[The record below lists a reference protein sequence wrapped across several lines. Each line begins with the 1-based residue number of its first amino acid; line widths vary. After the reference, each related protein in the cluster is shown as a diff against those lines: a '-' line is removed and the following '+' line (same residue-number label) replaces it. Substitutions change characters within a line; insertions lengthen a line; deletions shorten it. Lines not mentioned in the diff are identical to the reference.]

1 MRDGGGDVLVMP
13 VHGAASQHPRSVT
26 RVPTCLVPTILQKTS
41 QRREKRPSGRSR
53 AAEWSLY
60 KEAAGPDIDK
70 KAAAAERQAKDHKQA
85 AEPGQ
90 GERSGQVRGRSR
102 AAPRRAAKRKR
113 KKQAR
118 ADDATV
124 EREREEAAR
133 AMPTDPRDRQQ

>member
-1 MRDGGGDVLVMP
+1 MITVYVM
-13 VHGAASQHPRSVT
+13 HARSWCSIATSAQRYARTNLSCANHSAEDITAT
-26 RVPTCLVPTILQKTS
+26 RKEAKRTKP
-41 QRREKRPSGRSR
+41 RREMV
-53 AAEWSLY
+53 AV

-124 EREREEAAR
+124 ERKREEAAR